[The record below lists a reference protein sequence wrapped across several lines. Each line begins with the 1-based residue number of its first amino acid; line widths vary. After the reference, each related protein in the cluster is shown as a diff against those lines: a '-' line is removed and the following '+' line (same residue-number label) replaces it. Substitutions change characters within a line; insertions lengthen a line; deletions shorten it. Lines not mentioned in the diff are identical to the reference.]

1 MTERCYV
8 MSNKKGYKC
17 RNRECGK
24 PFHALTHTLF
34 SGSKIEYI
42 HIFRIIYLYIK
53 SRRTFTSYNY
63 PDRSIS
69 STNAIIMDLKL
80 KDIFNCVEFIGKDF
94 IDIFNSSLMNIFKI
108 SKQEDNI
115 YDKNKYFSK
124 KYKAIP
130 DTDEI
135 INFDNKETYN
145 NCIILITRFLHYGI
159 SRNWYY
165 LAFATPQEIMSETFL
180 YIYEN
185 AESGVEVTNL
195 VFIEAVKKT
204 MQKMWYRYQMNSS
217 KLKASML
224 RRAKRNKQDAIR
236 NLKKRYVKELLKLS
250 KKYKDTFYNIDI
262 NEEIEKYKNILI
274 EKRKKRNF
282 GVSNHDFISHF

>member
-1 MTERCYV
+1 
-8 MSNKKGYKC
+8 
-17 RNRECGK
+17 
-24 PFHALTHTLF
+24 
-34 SGSKIEYI
+34 
-42 HIFRIIYLYIK
+42 
-53 SRRTFTSYNY
+53 
-63 PDRSIS
+63 
-69 STNAIIMDLKL
+69 
-80 KDIFNCVEFIGKDF
+80 
-94 IDIFNSSLMNIFKI
+94 
-108 SKQEDNI
+108 
-115 YDKNKYFSK
+115 
-124 KYKAIP
+124 
-130 DTDEI
+130 
-135 INFDNKETYN
+135 
-145 NCIILITRFLHYGI
+145 
-159 SRNWYY
+159 
-165 LAFATPQEIMSETFL
+165 MSETFL